1 MRMYYLFLAF
11 ILESFKEFNITFQ
24 LLLFLLRA
32 LLFYSVVKADE
43 FRIGYMAK
51 EIRHL
56 LGRFL
61 GRFVKAKVIREADHF
76 TKVEF
81 DNINNQI
88 PDSIVDIGPFCY
100 AYIVD
105 KEDSISPSLT
115 NRILGSFRK
124 FYCTVVDKMI
134 KKFPFEDAVGLGTLT
149 LLHGLMA
156 HQ

>member
-1 MRMYYLFLAF
+1 
-11 ILESFKEFNITFQ
+11 
-24 LLLFLLRA
+24 
-32 LLFYSVVKADE
+32 
-43 FRIGYMAK
+43 MAK
-51 EIRHL
+51 EIRRL

-61 GRFVKAKVIREADHF
+61 GRFVKAKVIREADHL

-81 DNINNQI
+81 DDINNQI

-124 FYCTVVDKMI
+124 FYRTVVDKMI
-134 KKFPFEDAVGLGTLT
+134 KKFPFEDAVGLP
-149 LLHGLMA
+149 
-156 HQ
+156 